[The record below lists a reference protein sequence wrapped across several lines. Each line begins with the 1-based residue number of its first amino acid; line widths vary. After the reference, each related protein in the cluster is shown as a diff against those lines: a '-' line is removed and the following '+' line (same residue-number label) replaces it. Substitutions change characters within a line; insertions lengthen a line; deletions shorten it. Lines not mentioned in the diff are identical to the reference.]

1 MDGHWTD
8 EDAAIVAQTRALEW
22 RLGDRLRHAIAADPR
37 AKATAARAMFR
48 DAKEL
53 SLMARVCAAFPDTR
67 RRYNLTFAHHAE
79 VLKLPTDEQRDEM
92 LTRAIMNG
100 WSARQTGR
108 EVLAERIKTGDY
120 QPLQDDDPEDREMRS
135 IAQAW
140 NRASRAGRD
149 AFLPLAEDAGL
160 GEIVL

>member
-1 MDGHWTD
+1 MGGHWTD
-8 EDAAIVAQTRALEW
+8 EDEAIVAQTRDLEW
-22 RLGDRLRHAIAADPR
+22 RLGDRLRYAFAANPA

-53 SLMARVCAAFPDTR
+53 SLVVRVCAAFPDTR

-92 LTRAIMNG
+92 LTRAIVNG

-108 EVLAERIKTGDY
+108 EVLAERIRTGDY
-120 QPLQDDDPEDREMRS
+120 QQMADDDPEDREMRG

-149 AFLPLAEDAGL
+149 AFLPLAKDARQ
-160 GEIVL
+160 GEIIL